1 MAFFVKPADGF
12 SEMGFGTFPFLKAP
26 DTGRKRIARDI
37 AFRGIP
43 P

>member
-12 SEMGFGTFPFLKAP
+12 LGMEFGTFPFLKVP
-26 DTGRKRIARDI
+26 DTGRKRIACDI
-37 AFRGIP
+37 ASRGIP

>member
-12 SEMGFGTFPFLKAP
+12 SGMGAFPFLKAT
-26 DTGRKRIARDI
+26 DTGRKRTVCGI

>member
-1 MAFFVKPADGF
+1 MAFIVKPADGLWGV
-12 SEMGFGTFPFLKAP
+12 GFGIFPFLKAS